1 MAMQTDKRI
10 LDDLAR
16 LAGGALGAFS
26 GLKTE
31 TEAFIRDQLE
41 RILSRMD
48 LVRRDEFDAV
58 KAMAA
63 KAREENDALS
73 QRLALLEALQTKPI
87 KPAETKKSPK
97 PTA

>member
-1 MAMQTDKRI
+1 MQTDKRI

-16 LAGGALGAFS
+16 LASGTLGAFS

-48 LVRRDEFDAV
+48 LVRRDEFEAV
-58 KAMAA
+58 KAMAS
-63 KAREENDALS
+63 KAREENDSLS
-73 QRLALLEALQTKPI
+73 RRLAALEASPG
-87 KPAETKKSPK
+87 KPAKSADNKKSSK
-97 PTA
+97 PAP

>member
-1 MAMQTDKRI
+1 MQTDKRI

-16 LAGGALGAFS
+16 LASGTLGAFS

-48 LVRRDEFDAV
+48 LVRRDEFEAV

-63 KAREENDALS
+63 KAREENDSLS
-73 QRLALLEALQTKPI
+73 RRLAMLEVHHEKPA
-87 KPAETKKSPK
+87 KPAENKKSSK
-97 PTA
+97 PTL

>member
-1 MAMQTDKRI
+1 MQTDKRI

-16 LAGGALGAFS
+16 LASGTLGAFS
-26 GLKTE
+26 GLKAE

-48 LVRRDEFDAV
+48 LVRRDEFEAI

-63 KAREENDALS
+63 KAREENDSLS
-73 QRLALLEALQTKPI
+73 RRLAILEASPEKSSKPGENKKPS
-87 KPAETKKSPK
+87 KPAP
-97 PTA
+97 

>member
-1 MAMQTDKRI
+1 MQTDKRI

-63 KAREENDALS
+63 KAREENDVLS

-87 KPAETKKSPK
+87 KAAETKKSPK

>member
-1 MAMQTDKRI
+1 MQTDKRI

-16 LAGGALGAFS
+16 LASGTLGAFS

-48 LVRRDEFDAV
+48 LVRRDELEAI

-63 KAREENDALS
+63 KAREENDSLS
-73 QRLALLEALQTKPI
+73 RRLAMLEASHEKSS
-87 KPAETKKSPK
+87 KPAENKKTTKS
-97 PTA
+97 AS

>member
-1 MAMQTDKRI
+1 MQTDKRI

-63 KAREENDALS
+63 KAREENDALGR
-73 QRLALLEALQTKPI
+73 RLASLEALQAKSLQPT
-87 KPAETKKSPK
+87 ETKKFSK
-97 PTA
+97 PTS

>member
-1 MAMQTDKRI
+1 MQTDKRI

-41 RILSRMD
+41 RVLTRMD

-63 KAREENDALS
+63 KAREENDTLS
-73 QRLALLEALQTKPI
+73 RRLASLEASLAKSS
-87 KPAETKKSPK
+87 KPAETKKSSK
-97 PTA
+97 PTS

>member
-1 MAMQTDKRI
+1 MQTDKRI

-16 LAGGALGAFS
+16 LASGTLSAFS

-31 TEAFIRDQLE
+31 TETFIRDQLE

-48 LVRRDEFDAV
+48 LVRRDEFEAII
-58 KAMAA
+58 AMAS

-73 QRLALLEALQTKPI
+73 RRLAALEGSHEKHT
-87 KPAETKKSPK
+87 KPAENKKPSK
-97 PTA
+97 PRP